1 MKNNKMKNTILV
13 SVFSLVILL
22 IAGDLFA
29 QNGQGRR
36 DFGDRQG
43 RNNGDRMERFCNR
56 LDLTEDQQ
64 VKMDDLRIKQM
75 KNMLT
80 IRNEIRENNAH
91 RRTLRTADKADMKAI
106 NASVDN
112 ATELKNKQMKLK
124 ESHIQDVRN
133 ILTDEQKV
141 KFDTFKSRDNGR
153 GFGRGDGNCDRFG
166 KRDNRG
172 NRDFGQRGNRDF
184 GQRGNRDFGQRGR

>member
-1 MKNNKMKNTILV
+1 MLLSIYCHKKYNEKV
-13 SVFSLVILL
+13 SIKRV
-22 IAGDLFA
+22 
-29 QNGQGRR
+29 R
-36 DFGDRQG
+36 
-43 RNNGDRMERFCNR
+43 E
-56 LDLTEDQQ
+56 
-64 VKMDDLRIKQM
+64 LRIK
-75 KNMLT
+75 

-166 KRDNRG
+166 KRDNRD
-172 NRDFGQRGNRDF
+172 NRGNRDF